1 MLVDDLSPQ
10 TFISTGRKRTAD
22 FPNFQNN
29 PALKKERKK
38 EKAASRKYLVIKQ
51 FQNSFSEIHLITPFT
66 FSSHLI
72 ILGLTPIS
80 LW

>member
-1 MLVDDLSPQ
+1 MASALKLSLAL
-10 TFISTGRKRTAD
+10 GGKELLN
-22 FPNFQNN
+22 FPNFQSNT
-29 PALKKERKK
+29 ALKKERKK

-51 FQNSFSEIHLITPFT
+51 FQNSFSQIHLITPFT
-66 FSSHLI
+66 FSFHLI